1 MKVMSFIAMCC
12 ATAATSAALPE
23 QYVLPEMGTVNTHAL
38 STGNLYPAIARP
50 WGAGLWTPQ
59 TVPNGRERWFYDYT
73 HTRIYGLRHTHQPLS
88 LIHI

>member
-1 MKVMSFIAMCC
+1 MKGIQLFALCC

-50 WGAGLWTPQ
+50 
-59 TVPNGRERWFYDYT
+59 
-73 HTRIYGLRHTHQPLS
+73 
-88 LIHI
+88 